1 MKEQV
6 QGRVY
11 LVGAGPGD
19 PELLTLR
26 AARLLREADTV
37 VHDRL
42 IHPAVLEHARPH
54 ARLIY
59 VGKEGGGE
67 SVRQEDI
74 HTVLIAQ
81 ARLGRRVVRLQGG
94 DPFVFGRG
102 GEEALALESA
112 GIPYEVVPGLSAG
125 IAVPASAAI
134 PVTHRGVSGAVTF
147 ATGHLA
153 GGAPDWDF
161 LAKAQTLV
169 LFMAGDRLEETVRA
183 LVTAGRAASTPAA
196 VVEAGTWEHQRV
208 VEATLGDIALK
219 ARRDAIGSPALLVV
233 GEVVAL
239 RSQLPSLAARGT
251 SIAGHALPRVAEAVH
266 E

>member
-1 MKEQV
+1 MAEQV
-6 QGRVY
+6 KGRVY

-42 IHPAVLEHARPH
+42 IHPGVLEHSRPH

-59 VGKEGGGE
+59 VGKEGGRE

-74 HTVLIAQ
+74 HTVLITQ
-81 ARLGRRVVRLQGG
+81 ARLGHRVVRLKGG

-102 GEEALALESA
+102 GEEALALEEA
-112 GIPYEVVPGLSAG
+112 GVPYEVVPGLSAG
-125 IAVPASAAI
+125 IAAPASAAI
-134 PVTHRGVSGAVTF
+134 PITHRDVASEVTF
-147 ATGHLA
+147 AAAHRAT
-153 GGAPDWDF
+153 GAPDWDF
-161 LAKAQTLV
+161 LARARTLV
-169 LFMAGDRLEETVRA
+169 LFMAGNLLEETTRA
-183 LVTAGRAASTPAA
+183 LVAAGRGASTPAA

-219 ARRDAIGSPALLVV
+219 VRRDGLGSPALLVV

-239 RSQLPSLAARGT
+239 RSRLPSLVARSAELSG
-251 SIAGHALPRVAEAVH
+251 GALPRVAEAGN